1 MATRK
6 KAYNHSSI
14 DYTFSICLSEKGE
27 SGNYLKAPI
36 VIVMI
41 Y

>member
-1 MATRK
+1 MRK
-6 KAYNHSSI
+6 KVYNYLLI
-14 DYTFSICLSEKGE
+14 DYIFSICLSEKGE
-27 SGNYLKAPI
+27 SGNYLIKVFI